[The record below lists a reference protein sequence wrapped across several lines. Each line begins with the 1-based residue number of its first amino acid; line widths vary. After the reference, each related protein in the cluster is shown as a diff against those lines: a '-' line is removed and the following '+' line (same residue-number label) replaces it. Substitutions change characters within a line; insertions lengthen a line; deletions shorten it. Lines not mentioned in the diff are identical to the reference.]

1 MKTQDA
7 REAGKEIRKKG
18 KRGGESFLFFFP
30 AGAASLVPAFP
41 SELIFSLFS
50 M

>member
-18 KRGGESFLFFFP
+18 KRGGESFLFFFLL
-30 AGAASLVPAFP
+30 GLLLSFP
-41 SELIFSLFS
+41 LSRAN
-50 M
+50 